1 MIVFTMG
8 EMLVFTTIDIRID
21 EITDKYNKG
30 AYYSLLGLQNIGS
43 LLAQV
48 IGGLIITQFKSG
60 MLIFSILSL
69 ITSFSIVLFYKSN
82 KIKI

>member
-1 MIVFTMG
+1 M
-8 EMLVFTTIDIRID
+8 
-21 EITDKYNKG
+21 N
-30 AYYSLLGLQNIGS
+30 SLINDIGS
-43 LLAQV
+43 LLAPV

>member
-1 MIVFTMG
+1 
-8 EMLVFTTIDIRID
+8 MLVFTTIDIRID

-43 LLAQV
+43 LLAPV